1 MASAPP
7 TRSVAHPQDRP
18 ASARA
23 DVEIDTRPLW
33 RILASRTYRPIAL
46 AIGLAAFVVVRGMA
60 RPEGLTEAGQSALAV
75 FALCLVYWVSN
86 VLPLMVTSLLAMVL
100 LPATG
105 ALSAKETYALFGNE
119 AVFFILGAFIL
130 AAALMKCGLSTRIA
144 ITILRRFG
152 HTPRGL
158 LLSLFLMNAFM
169 SFFMSE
175 HAVAAMVF
183 PITVEIATV
192 LRLRPRT
199 SNYGRALFLAMA
211 WGTQI
216 GGIATLLGGGRAPLA
231 IGMLRESTGQSY
243 SFAQWTLAAWPIVAV
258 LLVAG
263 WQVIIR
269 FFPIDIDSV
278 RDADAVIEEKALRM
292 GRLSVRER
300 SIGAVMLATLL
311 AWILGGED
319 FGLAGIALGGV
330 VVLFTLGLLAW
341 NDIEKYV
348 NWGVLLMYGGAIALG
363 AALNRSG
370 AATWIAGETVSR
382 WAQSPAA
389 VIALV
394 SGFGIVLT
402 EAMSHSAV
410 VALLMPVSLGIAQQF
425 GIDPRVMAPAVALPA
440 GLAFTLPVGTP
451 GNAIAYSSG
460 YLRLRDML
468 VPGSLLVLVAW
479 ATFNLVAIYYWP
491 LIGLSLTAPPP

>member
-1 MASAPP
+1 
-7 TRSVAHPQDRP
+7 VALPQERLP
-18 ASARA
+18 A
-23 DVEIDTRPLW
+23 DVLIDTRPLW
-33 RILASRTYRPIAL
+33 RILAGRTYRPAVLVAGVL
-46 AIGLAAFVVVRGMA
+46 AFLGLKTMA
-60 RPEGLTEAGQSALAV
+60 PPAGLPAEAQSALAI
-75 FALCLVYWVSN
+75 FALCLVYWVTN
-86 VLPLMVTSLLAMVL
+86 ALPLMVTSLLAMVL

-105 ALSAKETYALFGNE
+105 VLSAKDTYAYFGNE

-144 ITILRRFG
+144 IAVLRRFG
-152 HTPRGL
+152 HTPRTL

-169 SFFMSE
+169 AFVMSE
-175 HAVAAMVF
+175 HAVAAMTF
-183 PITVEIATV
+183 PITIEIARV
-192 LRLRPRT
+192 LKLPRER

-231 IGMLRESTGQSY
+231 LGMLHEATGQGY
-243 SFAQWTLAAWPIVAV
+243 SFAQWTVAAWPIVAV

-263 WQVIIR
+263 WQVIVR
-269 FFPIDIDSV
+269 FFPIDITSV
-278 RDADAVIEEKALRM
+278 RDADAIIADKALRL
-292 GRLSVRER
+292 GRPSVKEK
-300 SIGAVMLATLL
+300 SIALVMVATLA
-311 AWILGGED
+311 AWIVGGED
-319 FGLAGIALGGV
+319 FGLATIALGAV
-330 VVLFTLGLLAW
+330 VVLFVLDLLAW
-341 NDIEKYV
+341 RDIEQYV

-363 AALNRSG
+363 SALNRSG
-370 AATWIAGETVSR
+370 AAGWIAGVTVAQ
-382 WAQSPAA
+382 WAHSPIA
-389 VIALV
+389 VIAII
-394 SGFGIVLT
+394 SAFGILLT

-468 VPGSLLVLVAW
+468 GPGSILVVVAW
-479 ATFNLVAIYYWP
+479 AAFNLVAIYYWP
-491 LIGLSLTAPPP
+491 LIGIPLGAAPR

>member
-1 MASAPP
+1 MAAA
-7 TRSVAHPQDRP
+7 TAEHRRP
-18 ASARA
+18 LE
-23 DVEIDTRPLW
+23 VVIDTRPLW
-33 RILASRTYRPIAL
+33 RILAGRSYRPIVLLLGLAAYLVVRTSTPPAGLDVGAQKAL
-46 AIGLAAFVVVRGMA
+46 AIFV
-60 RPEGLTEAGQSALAV
+60 
-75 FALCLVYWVSN
+75 LCLVYWVTN
-86 VLPLMVTSLLAMVL
+86 VLPLMVTSILAMVL
-100 LPATG
+100 LPTTG
-105 ALSAKETYALFGNE
+105 VLSAKDTYALFGNE

-130 AAALMKCGLSTRIA
+130 AASLMKCGLSTRIA

-152 HTPRGL
+152 HTPRSL

-175 HAVAAMVF
+175 HAVAAMTF
-183 PITVEIATV
+183 PITVEIARV
-192 LRLRPRT
+192 LRLARQQ

-231 IGMLRESTGQSY
+231 IGMLRESTGQTY

-258 LLVAG
+258 LLVVG

-269 FFPIDIDSV
+269 FFPIDIASV
-278 RDADAVIEEKALRM
+278 READTVIAEKALRM
-292 GRLSVRER
+292 GRASAREKA
-300 SIGAVMLATLL
+300 I
-311 AWILGGED
+311 AWIMLGTLAAWIIGGEE
-319 FGLAGIALGGV
+319 FGLASIALGA
-330 VVLFTLGLLAW
+330 VVLIFLFGLLKW
-341 NDIEKYV
+341 PDVEQYV

-363 AALNRSG
+363 SALNRSG
-370 AATWIAGETVSR
+370 ASAWIASITVSR
-382 WAQSPAA
+382 WAHSPAA
-389 VIALV
+389 VIAII
-394 SGFGIVLT
+394 SAIGILLT

-425 GIDPRVMAPAVALPA
+425 GIDPRIMAPAVALPS

-468 VPGSLLVLVAW
+468 IPGFVLVAVAW
-479 ATFNLVAIYYWP
+479 VAFNLVALYYWP
-491 LIGLSLTAPPP
+491 LIGLSLTPQG